1 MNSLNLSAGW
11 QCRALAPNQITPA
24 AFGDDSDWIEASVP
38 GSIHQDLIRAGKIPD
53 PFFGTNENDVQ
64 WIGETDWLYHCTFDV
79 SPEIL
84 SEREIDLC
92 FDGLD
97 TYATVWLNDEL
108 ILRSE
113 NMFVPARLPIK
124 RLLGASGNRL
134 YILFE
139 SALRHGKE
147 LEAKYGKLAAW
158 NGDVSR
164 LYVRKA
170 QYHYGWD
177 WGPTFLTAGLWRE
190 ARIEA
195 YAARIADVYV
205 PATVSDDLQMATI
218 PVQIEL
224 SGALP
229 DAAVTLKLHDPSGN
243 TVAETTLPAGT
254 LLEHTFVVANPVLW
268 YPNGSGAQA
277 RYTLDVTL
285 AQGDVVRDSRQIRI
299 GLRRLHL
306 MQEPLTNEPGTSF
319 YFEINN
325 QPLFS
330 GGANWI
336 PADSFTPSVT
346 PERYQDWLQLAAD
359 GNMNMLRVWGGGIY
373 EEDVFYDLCDEL
385 GLLVWQDFMFA
396 CGMYP
401 AHPEF
406 LASVR
411 AEAEAN
417 IRRLRNHPSIVLW
430 AGNNEDYQI
439 AESQQA
445 YDPNFQGDFTQTK
458 FPAREIYERLLPE
471 VCAKLDPSRPYW
483 RGSPYGGK
491 SSADPTIGDRHTWE
505 IWHGN
510 MADYQRYTDYAGR
523 FVSEFGMEAAPHR
536 AMIDA
541 FTNAEDRVIGSA
553 VLNHHN
559 KAGGG
564 VERLNHYLQANIAN
578 QPKTL
583 DDYIYATQFI
593 QSEAMAAAVDGFRRR
608 WAGKGHYATSGA
620 LIWQLNDCWPVTSW
634 ALVDYELR
642 PKAAYYRVKR
652 SFAPIAL
659 GMVGAQVWAVNGTAK
674 PVEAELELTAFTF
687 DGEELAQKKRNIRLA
702 PFQSTEAGSLVDFY
716 LPNTD
721 MVIGARLIQNGEVIA
736 RAALWPEPPRSA
748 IYIDPGLKIQKKGDT
763 VTIYAERPARAV
775 LLIDGESEAWSDNM
789 LDVLPNDPR
798 TVRHFGKGDSITV
811 RSYNT
816 LT

>member
-1 MNSLNLSAGW
+1 MNALNLSAGW
-11 QCRALAPNQITPA
+11 QCRALAPNQTTPA

-64 WIGETDWLYHCTFDV
+64 WIGETDWLYRCTFDV
-79 SPEIL
+79 APEIL

-147 LEAKYGKLAAW
+147 LEAKYGKLTAW

-177 WGPTFLTAGLWRE
+177 WGPTFLTAGLSRE

-195 YAARIADVYV
+195 YTARIADVYA

-254 LLEHTFVVANPVLW
+254 LLEHTFVVANPTLW
-268 YPNGSGAQA
+268 YPNGSGTQA
-277 RYTLDVTL
+277 RYMLDVTL
-285 AQGDVVRDSRQIRI
+285 TQGDVVRDSRQIRP
-299 GLRRLHL
+299 GLRRLRL
-306 MQEPLTNEPGTSF
+306 VQEPVANEPGTSF

-336 PADSFTPSVT
+336 PADSFTPAVT
-346 PERYQDWLQLAAD
+346 PERYRDWLQLAAD

-406 LASVR
+406 LASIR

-471 VCAKLDPSRPYW
+471 VCEKLDPSRPYW

-608 WAGKGHYATSGA
+608 WAGKGRYATSGA

-659 GMVGAQVWAVNGTAK
+659 GMVGAQVWAVNATAR

-687 DGEELAQKKRNIRLA
+687 DGEELAQKKRSVRLA
-702 PFQSTEAGSLVDFY
+702 AFQSTETGSLVDFH

-736 RAALWPEPPRSA
+736 RATLWPEPPRSA
-748 IYIDPGLKIQKKGDT
+748 TYVDPGLHIQKNGDT
-763 VTIYAERPARAV
+763 LTISAERPARAV

-789 LDVLPNDPR
+789 LDVLPNDPQ

-816 LT
+816 LA